1 MASSDVV
8 LDVRDL
14 HTYFFNRRGV
24 TKAVDGVS
32 FTLREGETLG
42 IVGESGCGKTMTARS
57 LLRIIPKP
65 AARIVSG
72 DVILDGEN
80 LVELSDEEMR
90 HVRGSKIA
98 MIFRNPTDSFEP
110 RVHHRQP
117 GYRGPGHS
125 PEGPQPEPGREGRG
139 CPEERASGR
148 SGTQDA

>member
-1 MASSDVV
+1 MSGDVV

-14 HTYFFNRRGV
+14 HTYFFNRRGI

-72 DVILDGEN
+72 QVILDGED
-80 LVELSDEEMR
+80 LVTMSDEEIR
-90 HVRGSKIA
+90 QIRGRKIS
-98 MIFRNPTDSFEP
+98 MIFQDPQTSP
-110 RVHHRQP
+110 QPGVHHRQP
-117 GYRGPGHS
+117 GHRGIRHPRGRPPPELGQPGGS
-125 PEGPQPEPGREGRG
+125 GPQ
-139 CPEERASGR
+139 ERAGR
-148 SGTQDA
+148 RPGAPDV